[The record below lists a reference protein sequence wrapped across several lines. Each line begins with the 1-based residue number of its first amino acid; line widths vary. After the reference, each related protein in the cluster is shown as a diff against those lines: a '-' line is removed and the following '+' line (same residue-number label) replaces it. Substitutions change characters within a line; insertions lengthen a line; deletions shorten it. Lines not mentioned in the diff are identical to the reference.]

1 MAPFFFYSIFFSLSF
16 LALKRIKART
26 KLILF
31 PSRFFSFRQKKSSE
45 QNKNQT
51 KTNEKNGP
59 ANFLGEL
66 EEMLKTVWPRALV
79 FCFCSYFSYKKKD
92 FFKLFSFD
100 FVGEWNLWLVKK
112 RTRWSSIFNCFSFFL
127 RHFLVW
133 VLKKNSPYRT
143 IADFCFILW
152 LKRNKRK
159 DKKID
164 GSFMFHYCPE
174 K

>member
-112 RTRWSSIFNCFSFFL
+112 KNQMVLDIQLFFL
-127 RHFLVW
+127 FFATFSGLTF
-133 VLKKNSPYRT
+133 K
-143 IADFCFILW
+143 
-152 LKRNKRK
+152 
-159 DKKID
+159 KKILLIEPSLIFV
-164 GSFMFHYCPE
+164 SFCG
-174 K
+174 

>member
-133 VLKKNSPYRT
+133 LLKKKFSLSNHRW
-143 IADFCFILW
+143 FLFHFVVKKKQK
-152 LKRNKRK
+152 KR
-159 DKKID
+159 
-164 GSFMFHYCPE
+164 
-174 K
+174 